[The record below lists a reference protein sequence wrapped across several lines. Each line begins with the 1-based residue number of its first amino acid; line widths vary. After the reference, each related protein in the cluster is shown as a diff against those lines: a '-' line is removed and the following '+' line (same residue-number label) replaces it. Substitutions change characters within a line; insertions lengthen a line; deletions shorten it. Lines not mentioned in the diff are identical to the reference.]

1 MINIASCKGLL
12 PEGTKPLPFLA
23 FTIYGVGRVRLAHF
37 GLGDWKDISIADV
50 IIIIKTEISTL
61 PIVIIF
67 SVVVCLICLLQH
79 IMSLIAYIFQ
89 ENRDFVFIII
99 VQCIMSW
106 NSRIRFGLQ
115 TIFICLYVTPS
126 HYSHFAN
133 SSLCQG
139 LCAPHAAPPP
149 SHVKTKSNKGWTGS
163 PLEPSEGAL

>member
-1 MINIASCKGLL
+1 MINFASCKGLL

-23 FTIYGVGRVRLAHF
+23 FTIYGVGRVQLAHF

-50 IIIIKTEISTL
+50 IIIIKTEISIS

-79 IMSLIAYIFQ
+79 ILSLLAYIIR

-99 VQCIMSW
+99 MQCIMSW

-115 TIFICLYVTPS
+115 TIFICLYVTTS
-126 HYSHFAN
+126 LYSHCAN
-133 SSLCQG
+133 SSPCQG
-139 LCAPHAAPPP
+139 LCAPHAAPLPP
-149 SHVKTKSNKGWTGS
+149 LTRTKSNKGWTGS